1 MKEFFILSAEALGGI
16 DATISAGVKIMA
28 QQQIMRQ
35 QKHTQTRRNSTTVYA
50 SAAPLA
56 GTKTPNKETLQT
68 FAKTDAGLELTE
80 CKDAKDMFKRLGI

>member
-1 MKEFFILSAEALGGI
+1 M
-16 DATISAGVKIMA
+16 T

-35 QKHTQTRRNSTTVYA
+35 QKHAQTRRNGTMVQTA
-50 SAAPLA
+50 PAAPFA

>member
-1 MKEFFILSAEALGGI
+1 MKEFFILSAVALGGI
-16 DATISAGVKIMA
+16 DATISAGVKIMT

-35 QKHTQTRRNSTTVYA
+35 QKHTQRSGTTVRTA
-50 SAAPLA
+50 PAAPLS
-56 GTKTPNKETLQT
+56 GTKTPNKEMLQT